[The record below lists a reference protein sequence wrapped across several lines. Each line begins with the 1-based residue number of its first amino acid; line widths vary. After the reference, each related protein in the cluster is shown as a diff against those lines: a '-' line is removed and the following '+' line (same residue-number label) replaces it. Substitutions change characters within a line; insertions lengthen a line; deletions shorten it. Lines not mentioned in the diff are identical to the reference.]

1 MTNTTDSR
9 RVLDLLAQGKITVD
23 EADQLLRAV
32 DGAAADTTPSTST
45 TDATPRASA
54 KFLRVTVDKAHTDG
68 RPRKQVS
75 IRVPMAL
82 VRGGVKLGAIFPRIA
97 REPLNQHLRKQGI
110 DVDLSKIDLS
120 QIDSVLENLGET
132 VIDVDD
138 GKAQV
143 KIACE

>member
-1 MTNTTDSR
+1 
-9 RVLDLLAQGKITVD
+9 
-23 EADQLLRAV
+23 
-32 DGAAADTTPSTST
+32 
-45 TDATPRASA
+45 PRAAA
-54 KFLRVTVDKAHTDG
+54 KFLRVTVDKAQTDG

-75 IRVPMAL
+75 LRVPMAL

-97 REPLNQHLRKQGI
+97 REPLNQHLREQGI

-120 QIDSVLENLGET
+120 QIDSVLESLGET

-143 KIACE
+143 KITCE